1 MKLRPDDA
9 GFTLVEVLVALIIM
23 AVVGLM
29 AWRGMDA
36 MIRGRETIDRRS
48 TQDASYVQLVRQ
60 FERDCQEMLTN
71 SELGVKPYAAGAK
84 NVWWVRRYRLDN
96 IDAWMIVGFG
106 MTPAGLQ
113 RWTSRPLKGRADAL
127 TVWQAILSDPDLLSS
142 EMKVSLEIP
151 EVVSQQAQV
160 LTSDPSATQAG
171 QGNQGAPATPATP
184 TTPGGSGSPT
194 TANPPGTQTTSTDPA
209 EKNELLNGI
218 TMSWGLKNMPFPI
231 TRSCLAGTSL

>member
-1 MKLRPDDA
+1 MSTRRIDA

-48 TQDASYVQLVRQ
+48 AQDAKYIQLVRQ
-60 FERDCQEMLTN
+60 FERDCQEMLSN
-71 SELGVKPYAAGAK
+71 PELGVSPYSAGAK
-84 NVWWVRRYRLDN
+84 NIWWVRRYRLDEV
-96 IDAWMIVGFG
+96 DAWMIVGFG

-127 TVWQAILSDPDLLSS
+127 ILWQAILSDPDLLYT
-142 EMKVSLEIP
+142 EMKVSLEMP
-151 EVVSQQAQV
+151 EVISQQVQV
-160 LTSDPSATQAG
+160 FTSDPKTT
-171 QGNQGAPATPATP
+171 QGNQGTSTTPASSATPTSPGSQSTTSTPATP
-184 TTPGGSGSPT
+184 TT
-194 TANPPGTQTTSTDPA
+194 QTDQT
-209 EKNELLNGI
+209 EKNPLLNGI
-218 TMSWGLKNMPFPI
+218 TMRWGLKNIPFPI